1 MSDLYFPRSLKP
13 VVSKGYSMTRR
24 NNVWSVD
31 LAGGGVR
38 QGRDTYY
45 DVFPVS
51 VTLITSAMGR
61 QAFLSFLE
69 KVDGGASSFWMAHDF
84 GMGIEDYQVT
94 ITSTI
99 AESTEDGINWTITFT
114 ATAEK
119 SPFQDLENQ
128 CLINNL
134 PDLYGCY
141 GDCLGS
147 FLKIYANYETT
158 FPRICSNEGPAG
170 YPPINL
176 LASALDSR
184 IVYEG
189 PQVYHI
195 NRNGNLVPSAANEWP
210 LTFIDGVAV
219 GRVPPEGGS
228 INYQIGGLGIGWVH
242 TFNRIPLTSTE
253 DSVYQ
258 GNLAGTVTPTA
269 ENNSHFLYAK
279 SLGDSVIDVGETYT
293 ATVILKANGI
303 QFIQVY
309 WNAGRAGISSHY
321 SNFDL
326 INKAVSGTATSA
338 FITEIS
344 DGWVLCSTTTIA
356 TGDGSGLSSMSVASI
371 PSMTST
377 RLPSYASD
385 GASSFS
391 VASAQVEKKPFAT
404 SPIVTDASPSA
415 RQAASA
421 KVVMSGAASIDITYS
436 DGTVVNVQAVD
447 DYAAIPQADS
457 SWGSKYITR
466 IDFNVDG

>member
-13 VVSKGYSMTRR
+13 IVSKGYSMTRR

-45 DVFPVS
+45 DVFLVS

-158 FPRICSNEGPAG
+158 FPRIWSNEGPAG

-176 LASALDSR
+176 LASTLDSR
-184 IVYEG
+184 IVYDG
-189 PQVYHI
+189 PQVYYI
-195 NRNGNLVPSAANEWP
+195 NRNGNLVQSATNEWP

-219 GRVPPEGGS
+219 GRVPPEVS
-228 INYQIGGLGIGWVH
+228 VTNRFLYSSNFSSSNWNKGLV
-242 TFNRIPLTSTE
+242 
-253 DSVYQ
+253 SVSVSET
-258 GNLAGTVTPTA
+258 GVLTA
-269 ENNSHFLYAK
+269 EGTYDIAATTTSGNHLINQTVDVSVGV
-279 SLGDSVIDVGETYT
+279 GDRVTFSFF
-293 ATVILKANGI
+293 AKANGYN
-303 QFIQVY
+303 FIRMYVRELPTVLGSAVVDLRDGSIY
-309 WNAGRAGISSHY
+309 SGPGGTDVTDVGGGWFRISET
-321 SNFDL
+321 
-326 INKAVSGTATSA
+326 VTATEDKTMSIRMDA
-338 FITEIS
+338 WIYS
-344 DGWVLCSTTTIA
+344 DGVTGSF
-356 TGDGSGLSSMSVASI
+356 TGDGVSGIKLSAA
-371 PSMTST
+371 T
-377 RLPSYASD
+377 
-385 GASSFS
+385 
-391 VASAQVEKKPFAT
+391 VEVNQNTT
-404 SPIVTDASPSA
+404 SPVITDAVVVT
-415 RQAASA
+415 RTTASA
-421 KVVMSGAASIDITYS
+421 KVTMNGATSIDITYS
-436 DGTVVNVQAVD
+436 DGSVVNVPSVD
-447 DYAAIPQADS
+447 GYASIPQADS
-457 SWGSKYITR
+457 AWGSKYITR

>member
-45 DVFPVS
+45 DVFPIS
-51 VTLITSAMGR
+51 VTLITSALGR

-119 SPFQDLENQ
+119 SPFQDQENQ

-141 GDCLGS
+141 GDVLGS

-158 FPRICSNEGPAG
+158 FPRIWSNEGPAG

-176 LASALDSR
+176 LASTLDSR
-184 IVYEG
+184 VVYDG
-189 PQVYHI
+189 PQVYYI
-195 NRNGNLVPSAANEWP
+195 NRNGNLVQSAVNEWP

-219 GRVPPEGGS
+219 GRVPPE
-228 INYQIGGLGIGWVH
+228 NYATNLIAYSSEFSNSAWSRTRITVENDVLSSPLMHSFADKLVATSVNGAHILAQPVIPIGASEYSVSFFIKTGGLGKSIVQIG
-242 TFNRIPLTSTE
+242 TFSSQTNP
-253 DSVYQ
+253 
-258 GNLAGTVTPTA
+258 NPVTID
-269 ENNSHFLYAK
+269 LV
-279 SLGDSVIDVGETYT
+279 GGVI
-293 ATVILKANGI
+293 
-303 QFIQVY
+303 
-309 WNAGRAGISSHY
+309 
-321 SNFDL
+321 
-326 INKAVSGTATSA
+326 TSA
-338 FITEIS
+338 NDFTRCGILPLS
-344 DGWVLCSTTTIA
+344 DGWHFVWTSSTTTSSPSNILA
-356 TGDGSGLSSMSVASI
+356 ACLLADQSGNTTFTGNDVDGVYLW
-371 PSMTST
+371 
-377 RLPSYASD
+377 
-385 GASSFS
+385 GAKLEK
-391 VASAQVEKKPFAT
+391 SAFAT
-404 SPIVTDASPSA
+404 SPIITEASPVT
-415 RQAASA
+415 RPTASA
-421 KVVMSGAASIDITYS
+421 KVAMNGATSIDITYS
-436 DGTVVNVQAVD
+436 DGTVVNVPSVD
-447 DYAAIPQADS
+447 GYATIPQADS
-457 SWGSKYITR
+457 AWGSKYITR

>member
-1 MSDLYFPRSLKP
+1 MTELYFPRSLKP

-45 DVFPVS
+45 DVFPIS

-94 ITSTI
+94 ITSTV

-158 FPRICSNEGPAG
+158 FPRIWSNEGPAG
-170 YPPINL
+170 YPPINM
-176 LASALDSR
+176 LASTLDSR
-184 IVYEG
+184 IVYDG
-189 PQVYHI
+189 PQVYYV
-195 NRNGNLVPSAANEWP
+195 NRNGNLVQSATNEWP

-219 GRVPPEGGS
+219 GRVPPEKAATNVVEHS
-228 INYQIGGLGIGWVH
+228 NNL
-242 TFNRIPLTSTE
+242 LSTSFSRART
-253 DSVYQ
+253 
-258 GNLAGTVTPTA
+258 TTTA
-269 ENNSHFLYAK
+269 S
-279 SLGDSVIDVGETYT
+279 SLKLFQETY
-293 ATVILKANGI
+293 AAKL
-303 QFIQVY
+303 
-309 WNAGRAGISSHY
+309 
-321 SNFDL
+321 
-326 INKAVSGTATSA
+326 TATSVSGNHY
-338 FITEIS
+338 IS
-344 DGWVLCSTTTIA
+344 QMVAPAPGTRYSLSVIMKADEYQSAAVTIGNRA
-356 TGDGSGLSSMSVASI
+356 ALDNFQYAYVDLASGDLISGDTSRSFVSNIGGEWYHVSMAADTNDSGGLIYSQINMLSPSNSLTFMGDGVSGFNVALI
-371 PSMTST
+371 Q
-377 RLPSYASD
+377 LEAS
-385 GASSFS
+385 
-391 VASAQVEKKPFAT
+391 PFAS
-404 SPIVTDASPSA
+404 SPIVTESSPVT
-415 RQAASA
+415 RTTASA
-421 KVVMSGAASIDITYS
+421 KVVMNGATSIDITYS
-436 DGTVVNVQAVD
+436 DGSVVNVPSVD
-447 DYAAIPQADS
+447 GYAAIPQADS
-457 SWGSKYITR
+457 AWGSKYITR
-466 IDFNVDG
+466 IDFNVDS

>member
-13 VVSKGYSMTRR
+13 IVSKGYSMTRR

-158 FPRICSNEGPAG
+158 FPRIWSDEGPAG
-170 YPPINL
+170 YPPINM
-176 LASALDSR
+176 LASTLDSR

-189 PQVYHI
+189 PQVYYI
-195 NRNGNLVPSAANEWP
+195 NHNGNLVQSVVNEWP

-219 GRVPPEGGS
+219 GRVPPEVS
-228 INYQIGGLGIGWVH
+228 VTNRFLYSSNFSSSNWNKGLVSVSVSETGV
-242 TFNRIPLTSTE
+242 LTA
-253 DSVYQ
+253 
-258 GNLAGTVTPTA
+258 AGTYDVTATA
-269 ENNSHFLYAK
+269 TSGNHLINQT
-279 SLGDSVIDVGETYT
+279 IDVSVGVGDKVTFSFF
-293 ATVILKANGI
+293 AKANGYD
-303 QFIQVY
+303 FIRIYVRELPTVLGSAVVDLRDGSIY
-309 WNAGRAGISSHY
+309 SGPGGTDVTDVGGGWFRISETITATEDKTMSIRMDAWIY
-321 SNFDL
+321 SNGVTGSF
-326 INKAVSGTATSA
+326 
-338 FITEIS
+338 
-344 DGWVLCSTTTIA
+344 
-356 TGDGSGLSSMSVASI
+356 TGDGVSGVKLSAA
-371 PSMTST
+371 T
-377 RLPSYASD
+377 
-385 GASSFS
+385 
-391 VASAQVEKKPFAT
+391 VEVNQNTT
-404 SPIVTDASPSA
+404 SPVITDAA
-415 RQAASA
+415 VVTRTAASA
-421 KVVMSGAASIDITYS
+421 KVVMSGAASINITYS
-436 DGTVVNVQAVD
+436 DGSTVNVPAVD
-447 DYAAIPQADS
+447 NFAVIPQADS
-457 SWGSKYITR
+457 AWGSKYITR

>member
-1 MSDLYFPRSLKP
+1 MI
-13 VVSKGYSMTRR
+13 RR

-45 DVFPVS
+45 DVFPIS
-51 VTLITSAMGR
+51 VTLITSALGR

-128 CLINNL
+128 CLVNNL
-134 PDLYGCY
+134 PELYGCY

-158 FPRICSNEGPAG
+158 FPRIWSNEGPAG

-176 LASALDSR
+176 LASSLDSR
-184 IVYEG
+184 IVYDG
-189 PQVYHI
+189 PQVYYI
-195 NRNGNLVPSAANEWP
+195 NRNGNLVQSATNEWP

-219 GRVPPEGGS
+219 GRVPPEPAAS
-228 INYQIGGLGIGWVH
+228 NILIKSSKLSDASWSK
-242 TFNRIPLTSTE
+242 TSTTVS
-253 DSVYQ
+253 DAVDVIINGGTFSLIPTTRNDNHTVQQSVSYAFAE
-258 GNLAGTVTPTA
+258 GDVYTLSYVAKAYGYNYARLRAADDAG
-269 ENNSHFLYAK
+269 F
-279 SLGDSVIDVGETYT
+279 
-293 ATVILKANGI
+293 
-303 QFIQVY
+303 
-309 WNAGRAGISSHY
+309 
-321 SNFDL
+321 
-326 INKAVSGTATSA
+326 
-338 FITEIS
+338 IS
-344 DGWVLCSTTTIA
+344 DCRANLQDGTIVAGATNSTIINCGGGWYRFTEQVEIRQ
-356 TGDGSGLSSMSVASI
+356 G
-371 PSMTST
+371 
-377 RLPSYASD
+377 
-385 GASSFS
+385 GASSLLL
-391 VASAQVEKKPFAT
+391 ASWVYDNTQAAKFAGDGVSGILVCAMQIENSSFAT
-404 SPIVTDASPSA
+404 SPIVTEVSPVT
-415 RQAASA
+415 RTTASA

-436 DGTVVNVQAVD
+436 DGTVVNVPSVD
-447 DYAAIPQADS
+447 GYAAIPQADS

>member
-1 MSDLYFPRSLKP
+1 MTDLYFPRSLKP

-147 FLKIYANYETT
+147 FLKIYANYATT
-158 FPRICSNEGPAG
+158 FPRIWSNEGPAG

-176 LASALDSR
+176 LASTLDSR
-184 IVYEG
+184 IVYDG
-189 PQVYHI
+189 PQVYYI
-195 NRNGNLVPSAANEWP
+195 NHNGNLVQSAANEWP

-219 GRVPPEGGS
+219 GRVPPEVS
-228 INYQIGGLGIGWVH
+228 VTNRFLYSSNFSSSNWNKGLVSVSVSETGV
-242 TFNRIPLTSTE
+242 LTS
-253 DSVYQ
+253 
-258 GNLAGTVTPTA
+258 AGT
-269 ENNSHFLYAK
+269 Y
-279 SLGDSVIDVGETYT
+279 DVT
-293 ATVILKANGI
+293 ATAASGNHLINQTVDVSVGVGDKVTFSFFAKANGYN
-303 QFIQVY
+303 FIRIYVRELPTVLGSAVVDLRDGSIY
-309 WNAGRAGISSHY
+309 SGPGGTDVTDVGGGWFRISET
-321 SNFDL
+321 F
-326 INKAVSGTATSA
+326 TATEDKTMRIRMDA
-338 FITEIS
+338 WIYS
-344 DGWVLCSTTTIA
+344 DGVTGSF
-356 TGDGSGLSSMSVASI
+356 TGDGVSGIKLSAA
-371 PSMTST
+371 T
-377 RLPSYASD
+377 
-385 GASSFS
+385 
-391 VASAQVEKKPFAT
+391 VEVNQNTT
-404 SPIVTDASPSA
+404 SPVITDAVVVTRA
-415 RQAASA
+415 AASA
-421 KVVMSGAASIDITYS
+421 KVVMNGATSIDITYS
-436 DGTVVNVQAVD
+436 DGSVINVQAVD
-447 DYAAIPQADS
+447 GYAFIPQADS
-457 SWGSKYITR
+457 AWGSKYITR
-466 IDFNVDG
+466 IDFNADG

>member
-1 MSDLYFPRSLKP
+1 
-13 VVSKGYSMTRR
+13 MTRR

-147 FLKIYANYETT
+147 FLKIYANYDTT
-158 FPRICSNEGPAG
+158 FPRIWSNEGPAG
-170 YPPINL
+170 YPPINML
-176 LASALDSR
+176 SSTLDSR
-184 IVYEG
+184 IVYDG
-189 PQVYHI
+189 PQVYYI
-195 NRNGNLVPSAANEWP
+195 NRNGNLVRSAANEWP

-219 GRVPPEGGS
+219 GRVPPEVS
-228 INYQIGGLGIGWVH
+228 V
-242 TFNRIPLTSTE
+242 TNR
-253 DSVYQ
+253 
-258 GNLAGTVTPTA
+258 
-269 ENNSHFLYAK
+269 FLYSSNFSSSNWNK
-279 SLGDSVIDVGETYT
+279 GLVSVSVSETGVLTAADTYDVT
-293 ATVILKANGI
+293 ATDARGNHLINQTVDVSVGVGDKVTFSFFAKANGYN
-303 QFIQVY
+303 FIRIYVRELPTVLGSAVVDLRDGSIY
-309 WNAGRAGISSHY
+309 SGPGGTDVTDVGGGWLRISET
-321 SNFDL
+321 
-326 INKAVSGTATSA
+326 ITATEDKTMRIRMDA
-338 FITEIS
+338 WIYS
-344 DGWVLCSTTTIA
+344 DGVTGSF
-356 TGDGSGLSSMSVASI
+356 TGDGVSGIKLSAA
-371 PSMTST
+371 T
-377 RLPSYASD
+377 
-385 GASSFS
+385 
-391 VASAQVEKKPFAT
+391 VEVNQNTT
-404 SPIVTDASPSA
+404 SPIITSASPVT
-415 RQAASA
+415 RPAASA
-421 KVVMSGAASIDITYS
+421 KVVMNGATSIDITYS
-436 DGTVVNVQAVD
+436 DGSVINVQAVD
-447 DYAAIPQADS
+447 DYATIPQADS
-457 SWGSKYITR
+457 AWGSKYITR

>member
-1 MSDLYFPRSLKP
+1 MGDLYFPRSLKP

-45 DVFPVS
+45 DVFPIS
-51 VTLITSAMGR
+51 VTLVTSALGR

-141 GDCLGS
+141 GDGLGS

-158 FPRICSNEGPAG
+158 FPRIWSNEGPAG

-176 LASALDSR
+176 LASTLDSR
-184 IVYEG
+184 IVYDG
-189 PQVYHI
+189 PQVYYI
-195 NRNGNLVPSAANEWP
+195 NRNGNLVQSAANEWP

-219 GRVPPEGGS
+219 GRVPPEVS
-228 INYQIGGLGIGWVH
+228 VTNRFLYSSNFSSSNWNKGLVSVSVSETGV
-242 TFNRIPLTSTE
+242 LTA
-253 DSVYQ
+253 
-258 GNLAGTVTPTA
+258 AGTYDVTATA
-269 ENNSHFLYAK
+269 TSGNHLINQT
-279 SLGDSVIDVGETYT
+279 IDVSVGVGDKVTFSFF
-293 ATVILKANGI
+293 AKANGYD
-303 QFIQVY
+303 FIRIYVRELPTVLGSAVVDLRDGSIY
-309 WNAGRAGISSHY
+309 SGPGGTDVTDVGGGWFRISETITATEDKTMSIRMDAWIY
-321 SNFDL
+321 SNGVTGSF
-326 INKAVSGTATSA
+326 
-338 FITEIS
+338 
-344 DGWVLCSTTTIA
+344 
-356 TGDGSGLSSMSVASI
+356 TGDGVSGVKLSAA
-371 PSMTST
+371 T
-377 RLPSYASD
+377 
-385 GASSFS
+385 
-391 VASAQVEKKPFAT
+391 VEVNQNTT
-404 SPIVTDASPSA
+404 SPIITSASPVTRPA
-415 RQAASA
+415 PSA
-421 KVVMSGAASIDITYS
+421 KIVMNGATSIDITYS
-436 DGTVVNVQAVD
+436 DSSVVNVPSVD
-447 DYAAIPQADS
+447 GYASIPQADS
-457 SWGSKYITR
+457 AWGSKYITR

>member
-1 MSDLYFPRSLKP
+1 MSLRPI
-13 VVSKGYSMTRR
+13 VSKGYSQTRGSNIWR
-24 NNVWSVD
+24 TEVQ
-31 LAGGGVR
+31 GGLPR
-38 QGRDTYY
+38 QGRDTY
-45 DVFPVS
+45 FEPVPIS
-51 VTLITSAMGR
+51 VTLVVSSLGR
-61 QAFLSFLE
+61 QAFYSFLNNI
-69 KVDGGASSFWMAHDF
+69 DGGASSFIMPHDT
-84 GMGIEDYQVT
+84 GMGIEDHQVL
-94 ITSTI
+94 ITSGI
-99 AESTEDGINWTITFT
+99 SDSTDDGKNWVITFT
-114 ATAEK
+114 ATAERTAI
-119 SPFQDLENQ
+119 QEDT
-128 CLINNL
+128 CLTKNL
-134 PDLYGCY
+134 PDLFGCY

-158 FPRICSNEGPAG
+158 FPRIWSNEGPAG

-228 INYQIGGLGIGWVH
+228 INYQIGGLGIGWVR

-269 ENNSHFLYAK
+269 ENNSHFLYAE

-293 ATVILKANGI
+293 ATVILKANGV

-309 WNAGRAGISSHY
+309 WNAGSTGISSHY

-338 FITEIS
+338 FVTEIS
-344 DGWVLCSTTTIA
+344 DGWVLCSTTTTA
-356 TGDGSGLSSMSVASI
+356 TGDGSALSSIAVASV

-415 RQAASA
+415 RPMASA
-421 KVVMSGAASIDITYS
+421 KVAMNGATSIDITYS
-436 DGTVVNVQAVD
+436 DSSVVNVQAVD
-447 DYAAIPQADS
+447 GYATIPQADS
-457 SWGSKYITR
+457 AWGSKYITR

>member
-13 VVSKGYSMTRR
+13 IVSKGYSMTRR

-158 FPRICSNEGPAG
+158 FPRIWSNEGPAG

-189 PQVYHI
+189 PQIYYI
-195 NRNGNLVPSAANEWP
+195 NRNGNLVQSATNEWP

-219 GRVPPEGGS
+219 GRVPPEAASSNILIKSSKLSDASWLKNRTTVSEAADGILNGGTFS
-228 INYQIGGLGIGWVH
+228 LVPTTTNGAHVVQQSVSSAFAVGDVYTFSYVAKAYGYNYARLRAADESGLIGDVLVNLADGTFSSGATGSTVAYLGDGWYRFTETVTIKSAGATQLSLGIWV
-242 TFNRIPLTSTE
+242 F
-253 DSVYQ
+253 Q
-258 GNLAGTVTPTA
+258 
-269 ENNSHFLYAK
+269 
-279 SLGDSVIDVGETYT
+279 T
-293 ATVILKANGI
+293 ATV
-303 QFIQVY
+303 
-309 WNAGRAGISSHY
+309 SS
-321 SNFDL
+321 F
-326 INKAVSGTATSA
+326 A
-338 FITEIS
+338 
-344 DGWVLCSTTTIA
+344 
-356 TGDGSGLSSMSVASI
+356 GDGSSGILVSAPQIEKSS
-371 PSMTST
+371 
-377 RLPSYASD
+377 
-385 GASSFS
+385 
-391 VASAQVEKKPFAT
+391 FAT
-404 SPIVTDASPSA
+404 SPIVTEASPVT
-415 RQAASA
+415 RPTPSA
-421 KVVMSGAASIDITYS
+421 KVAMNGATSIGITYS
-436 DGTVVNVQAVD
+436 DGSTINVPAVD
-447 DYAAIPQADS
+447 NYATIPQADS
-457 SWGSKYITR
+457 AWGSKYITR

>member
-1 MSDLYFPRSLKP
+1 MTDLYFPRSLKP

-147 FLKIYANYETT
+147 FLKIYANYDTT
-158 FPRICSNEGPAG
+158 FPRIWSNEGPAG
-170 YPPINL
+170 YPPINML
-176 LASALDSR
+176 SSTLDSR
-184 IVYEG
+184 IVYDG
-189 PQVYHI
+189 PQVYYI
-195 NRNGNLVPSAANEWP
+195 NRNGNLVRSAANEWP

-219 GRVPPEGGS
+219 GRVPPEVS
-228 INYQIGGLGIGWVH
+228 V
-242 TFNRIPLTSTE
+242 TNR
-253 DSVYQ
+253 
-258 GNLAGTVTPTA
+258 
-269 ENNSHFLYAK
+269 FLYSSNFSSSNWNK
-279 SLGDSVIDVGETYT
+279 GLVSVSVSETGVLTAADTYDVT
-293 ATVILKANGI
+293 ATDASGNHLINQTVDVSVGVGDKVTFSFFAKANGYN
-303 QFIQVY
+303 FIRIYVRELPTVLGSAVVDLRDGSIY
-309 WNAGRAGISSHY
+309 SGPGGTDVTDVGGGWFRISET
-321 SNFDL
+321 
-326 INKAVSGTATSA
+326 ITATEDKTMRIRMDA
-338 FITEIS
+338 WIYS
-344 DGWVLCSTTTIA
+344 DGVTGSF
-356 TGDGSGLSSMSVASI
+356 TGDGVSGIKLSAA
-371 PSMTST
+371 T
-377 RLPSYASD
+377 
-385 GASSFS
+385 
-391 VASAQVEKKPFAT
+391 VEVNQNTT
-404 SPIVTDASPSA
+404 SPIITSASPVT
-415 RQAASA
+415 RPAASA
-421 KVVMSGAASIDITYS
+421 KVVMNGATSIDITYS
-436 DGTVVNVQAVD
+436 DGSVINVQAVD
-447 DYAAIPQADS
+447 DYATIPQADS
-457 SWGSKYITR
+457 AWGSKYITR